1 MNKSKQLNTYEEVKL
16 AVLVMRKIEK
26 IEKNIKETELD
37 WFSDI
42 LKNDLQEWQTIL
54 NKLK

>member
-1 MNKSKQLNTYEEVKL
+1 MNKLKQLSTYEEVKL

-26 IEKNIKETELD
+26 IEKNIKETKLD